1 MPRTDFIGAEA
12 FLPNKLTL
20 AELPKAVQHCKG
32 CDLYKY
38 ATQGVAGEGPA
49 TARVML
55 VGEQPGD
62 REDREGKPFVG
73 PAGKLLDKALED
85 AGIVRDDVYLTN
97 AVKHFKFEERGK
109 RRIHKKPSNGEI
121 DACFPWLAVEL
132 AQLHPRIIVC
142 LGATATRAVLGKE
155 HRLLQHRG
163 EFFPHSSGALATATV
178 HPSAVLRSS
187 DAESRHAAYEAFVRD
202 LAAVQTKLKR
212 ARVSTG

>member
-1 MPRTDFIGAEA
+1 MPGKA
-12 FLPNKLTL
+12 FLTAEPFVPDRLTL
-20 AELPKAVQHCKG
+20 AELPTAVQGCKG

-38 ATQGVAGEGPA
+38 ATQAIAGEGPS

-85 AGIVRDDVYLTN
+85 AGISRQEVYVTN

-109 RRIHKKPSNGEI
+109 RRIHKKPSVGEI
-121 DACFPWLAVEL
+121 EACFPWLAVEL
-132 AQLHPRIIVC
+132 GDLRPQIVVC
-142 LGATATRAVLGKE
+142 LGATAARAVLGKD
-155 HRLLQHRG
+155 HSLMQHRG
-163 EFFPHSSGALATATV
+163 EFFPHPSGAVVTATV

-187 DAESRHAAYEAFVRD
+187 DSESRRVDYEAFVRD
-202 LAAVQTKLKR
+202 LAAVQSKLR
-212 ARVSTG
+212 GARVSTR

>member
-1 MPRTDFIGAEA
+1 VI
-12 FLPNKLTL
+12 
-20 AELPKAVQHCKG
+20 
-32 CDLYKY
+32 
-38 ATQGVAGEGPA
+38 
-49 TARVML
+49 L

-85 AGIVRDDVYLTN
+85 AGIARGEVYLTN

-187 DAESRHAAYEAFVRD
+187 DAESRRAAYDAFVRD
-202 LAAVQTKLKR
+202 LAAVETKLKSAR
-212 ARVSTG
+212 ASTG